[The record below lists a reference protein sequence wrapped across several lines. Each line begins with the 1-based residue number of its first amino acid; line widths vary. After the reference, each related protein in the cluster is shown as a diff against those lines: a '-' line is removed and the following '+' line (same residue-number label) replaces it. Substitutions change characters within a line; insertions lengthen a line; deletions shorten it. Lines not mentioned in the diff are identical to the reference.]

1 MEGWM
6 KLVIESIKFIGFQS
20 EKTEAFI
27 KLSGSQTSIIFGR
40 NGSGKTTF
48 LKLIN
53 AILSKDESI
62 LSKEKVFR
70 AEVVFVDEIDE
81 KHTIIVGMSD
91 DASRG
96 QGIVSSK
103 IYDWRQFDESP
114 LSKTTSMSMGVDR
127 GTTIQSTSIEA
138 SDIFRFLSL
147 NNEVSLSKSMAL
159 TISEQLAGFLTRQSA
174 LKARSI
180 RRGKTNE
187 LQLDRDHAFLNNI
200 NTSNIES
207 LLLER
212 YRVARSYASE
222 QIQNALFDTLAVAI
236 DSEAEKAAALNL
248 PEDLGEQIV
257 AGKERIIEAL
267 NEGPE
272 NKFKNRII
280 AMLSEMGTDGGV
292 AANPV
297 NPIFGQL
304 IWNMLKELKL
314 EKQLLDSINIFIE
327 TFNYFLGE
335 GKEIQIS
342 SEGISVSINGDSLGI
357 DSLSSGERHLFTF
370 LALVVVDARN
380 RDFLIIDEPEIS
392 LNANWQRSLIKL
404 LEDLAPDTQIIL
416 ASHSPILAK
425 GQPSSL
431 VELKPVRMSEQH
443 EPQ

>member
-1 MEGWM
+1 MR
-6 KLVIESIKFIGFQS
+6 LVIESIKFIGFQS

-257 AGKERIIEAL
+257 SGKERIIEAL

-280 AMLSEMGTDGGV
+280 AMLSEMGADGGV

-392 LNANWQRSLIKL
+392 LNANWQRSLVKL

>member
-1 MEGWM
+1 M

-280 AMLSEMGTDGGV
+280 AMLSEMGADGGV